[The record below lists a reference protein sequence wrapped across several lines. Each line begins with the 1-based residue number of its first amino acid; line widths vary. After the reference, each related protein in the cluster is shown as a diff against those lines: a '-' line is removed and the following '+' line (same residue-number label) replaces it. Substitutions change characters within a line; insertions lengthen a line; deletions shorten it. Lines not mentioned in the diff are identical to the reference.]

1 MGVEKKLD
9 TPQNLSIDGDILS
22 WDPVENATSYDIY
35 VDNEVAATVTVASKA
50 NNLTAFLTGIA
61 NALRAKKGTT
71 ELINPQDFESEIT
84 SIQTGSTI
92 TLQTK
97 AATPTKNT
105 QTITPDASYGG
116 LSSVT
121 VHPIPDEY
129 IITSDATATASDIKK
144 DKSAYVNGV
153 KLQGTFTAPTTSLQ
167 NKTITPTK
175 SEQTIRADAG
185 YDGLESVKVEAIP
198 SKYIDTT
205 SGTATGADILKGKT
219 AYAKGALITGTLT
232 ASSITI
238 AVNGTTSSET
248 TGTLYN
254 EITVRVP
261 TKGGITEISTTDE
274 MNSLLQDETNI
285 GKMYRY
291 VGVTNSTYTKGDIYE
306 VAVL

>member
-9 TPQNLSIDGDILS
+9 TPQNLSINGDILS

-35 VDNEVAATVTVASKA
+35 VDNKVASTVTVASKA

-84 SIQTGSTI
+84 NITI
-92 TLQTK
+92 TLQ
-97 AATPTKNT
+97 
-105 QTITPDASYGG
+105 
-116 LSSVT
+116 
-121 VHPIPDEY
+121 
-129 IITSDATATASDIKK
+129 K
-144 DKSAYVNGV
+144 D
-153 KLQGTFTAPTTSLQ
+153 
-167 NKTITPTK
+167 KTITPTK
-175 SEQTIRADAG
+175 SEQTIQADAG
-185 YDGLESVKVEAIP
+185 YDGLESVKVGAIP
-198 SKYIDTT
+198 SEYIDTT

-219 AYAKGALITGTLT
+219 AYAKGTLITGTLT

>member
-35 VDNEVAATVTVASKA
+35 VDNEVASTVTVASKA

-84 SIQTGSTI
+84 NSTS
-92 TLQTK
+92 T
-97 AATPTKNT
+97 
-105 QTITPDASYGG
+105 
-116 LSSVT
+116 
-121 VHPIPDEY
+121 
-129 IITSDATATASDIKK
+129 
-144 DKSAYVNGV
+144 
-153 KLQGTFTAPTTSLQ
+153 LQ

-185 YDGLESVKVEAIP
+185 YGGLESVKVEAIP
-198 SKYIDTT
+198 SEYIDTT

>member
-9 TPQNLSIDGDILS
+9 TSQNLSINGDILS

-84 SIQTGSTI
+84 NSTI
-92 TLQTK
+92 TLQ
-97 AATPTKNT
+97 
-105 QTITPDASYGG
+105 
-116 LSSVT
+116 
-121 VHPIPDEY
+121 
-129 IITSDATATASDIKK
+129 K
-144 DKSAYVNGV
+144 D
-153 KLQGTFTAPTTSLQ
+153 
-167 NKTITPTK
+167 KTITPTK
-175 SEQTIRADAG
+175 SEQTIQADAG

-198 SKYIDTT
+198 PEYIDTT
-205 SGTATGADILKGKT
+205 SGTATGTDILKGKT

>member
-35 VDNEVAATVTVASKA
+35 VDNKLAATVTDASKT

-71 ELINPQDFESEIT
+71 GLINPQAFESEIA

-97 AATPTKNT
+97 TTTPTKDT
-105 QTITPDASYGG
+105 QTIAPDAGYGG
-116 LSSVT
+116 LSSIT
-121 VHPIPDEY
+121 VYPIPDEY
-129 IITSDATATASDIKK
+129 ITTGDATATASDIKK
-144 DKSAYVNGV
+144 DKTAYVNGV
-153 KLQGTFTAPTTSLQ
+153 KLQGTFTAPTISLQ
-167 NKTITPTK
+167 NKTITPAK
-175 SEQTIRADAG
+175 NEQTIRADTG

-198 SKYIDTT
+198 SEYVNTT
-205 SGTATGADILKGKT
+205 DGTATGSDILKGKT
-219 AYAKGALITGTLT
+219 AYAKGTLVTGTLT
-232 ASSITI
+232 TSSITI

-254 EITVRVP
+254 EITVNVP

-291 VGVTNSTYTKGDIYE
+291 VGVTNDTYTKGDIYE

>member
-35 VDNEVAATVTVASKA
+35 VDNAVAATVTVASKA
-50 NNLTAFLTGIA
+50 SNLTAFLTGIA

-71 ELINPQDFESEIT
+71 ELINPQDFESEIAN
-84 SIQTGSTI
+84 STI
-92 TLQTK
+92 T
-97 AATPTKNT
+97 
-105 QTITPDASYGG
+105 
-116 LSSVT
+116 
-121 VHPIPDEY
+121 
-129 IITSDATATASDIKK
+129 
-144 DKSAYVNGV
+144 
-153 KLQGTFTAPTTSLQ
+153 LQ

-175 SEQTIRADAG
+175 SEQTIQADAG
-185 YDGLESVKVEAIP
+185 YDGLESVIVEAIP
-198 SKYIDTT
+198 SEYIDTT

>member
-71 ELINPQDFESEIT
+71 ELINPQDFESEIAN
-84 SIQTGSTI
+84 STI
-92 TLQTK
+92 T
-97 AATPTKNT
+97 
-105 QTITPDASYGG
+105 
-116 LSSVT
+116 
-121 VHPIPDEY
+121 
-129 IITSDATATASDIKK
+129 
-144 DKSAYVNGV
+144 
-153 KLQGTFTAPTTSLQ
+153 LQ

-185 YDGLESVKVEAIP
+185 YGGLESVKVEAIP
-198 SKYIDTT
+198 SEYIDTT

>member
-9 TPQNLSIDGDILS
+9 TPQNLSIDGDVLS

-175 SEQTIRADAG
+175 SDKTIRADAG

-198 SKYIDTT
+198 PEYIDTT
-205 SGTATGADILKGKT
+205 SGTAISVVVKVVLTLILRE
-219 AYAKGALITGTLT
+219 
-232 ASSITI
+232 
-238 AVNGTTSSET
+238 NQ
-248 TGTLYN
+248 
-254 EITVRVP
+254 TV
-261 TKGGITEISTTDE
+261 K
-274 MNSLLQDETNI
+274 
-285 GKMYRY
+285 
-291 VGVTNSTYTKGDIYE
+291 
-306 VAVL
+306 

>member
-22 WDPVENATSYDIY
+22 WGPVENATSYDIY

-71 ELINPQDFESEIT
+71 ELINPQDFESEIAN
-84 SIQTGSTI
+84 STI
-92 TLQTK
+92 T
-97 AATPTKNT
+97 
-105 QTITPDASYGG
+105 
-116 LSSVT
+116 
-121 VHPIPDEY
+121 
-129 IITSDATATASDIKK
+129 
-144 DKSAYVNGV
+144 
-153 KLQGTFTAPTTSLQ
+153 LQ

-185 YDGLESVKVEAIP
+185 YGGLESVKVEAIP
-198 SKYIDTT
+198 SEYIDTT
-205 SGTATGADILKGKT
+205 GGTATGADILKGKT

-291 VGVTNSTYTKGDIYE
+291 VGETNSTYTKEDIYE

>member
-84 SIQTGSTI
+84 S
-92 TLQTK
+92 
-97 AATPTKNT
+97 
-105 QTITPDASYGG
+105 
-116 LSSVT
+116 
-121 VHPIPDEY
+121 
-129 IITSDATATASDIKK
+129 
-144 DKSAYVNGV
+144 
-153 KLQGTFTAPTTSLQ
+153 GTTTLQ

-185 YDGLESVKVEAIP
+185 YDGLESVTVRAIP
-198 SKYIDTT
+198 SEYIDTT

-219 AYAKGALITGTLT
+219 AYAKGTLITGTLT

>member
-35 VDNEVAATVTVASKA
+35 VDNEVAATVTVASKT

-61 NALRAKKGTT
+61 NALRTKKGTT
-71 ELINPQDFESEIT
+71 GLINPQDFESEIT

-167 NKTITPTK
+167 NKTTTPTK

-198 SKYIDTT
+198 SEYINTT
-205 SGTATGADILKGKT
+205 DGTATGSDILKGKT

-291 VGVTNSTYTKGDIYE
+291 VGETNSTYTKRDIYE

>member
-1 MGVEKKLD
+1 M
-9 TPQNLSIDGDILS
+9 
-22 WDPVENATSYDIY
+22 
-35 VDNEVAATVTVASKA
+35 AATVTVASKA

-84 SIQTGSTI
+84 NSTI
-92 TLQTK
+92 TL
-97 AATPTKNT
+97 TP
-105 QTITPDASYGG
+105 
-116 LSSVT
+116 
-121 VHPIPDEY
+121 
-129 IITSDATATASDIKK
+129 
-144 DKSAYVNGV
+144 
-153 KLQGTFTAPTTSLQ
+153 Q

-175 SEQTIRADAG
+175 SKQTIRADAG
-185 YDGLESVKVEAIP
+185 YDGLESVEVGAIP
-198 SKYIDTT
+198 SEYIDTT

>member
-84 SIQTGSTI
+84 SITSSTT
-92 TLQTK
+92 TLQ
-97 AATPTKNT
+97 
-105 QTITPDASYGG
+105 
-116 LSSVT
+116 
-121 VHPIPDEY
+121 
-129 IITSDATATASDIKK
+129 K
-144 DKSAYVNGV
+144 D
-153 KLQGTFTAPTTSLQ
+153 
-167 NKTITPTK
+167 KTITPTK

-185 YDGLESVKVEAIP
+185 YGGLESVKVEAIP
-198 SKYIDTT
+198 SEYIDTT

>member
-84 SIQTGSTI
+84 NSTI
-92 TLQTK
+92 T
-97 AATPTKNT
+97 
-105 QTITPDASYGG
+105 
-116 LSSVT
+116 
-121 VHPIPDEY
+121 
-129 IITSDATATASDIKK
+129 
-144 DKSAYVNGV
+144 
-153 KLQGTFTAPTTSLQ
+153 LQ

-185 YDGLESVKVEAIP
+185 YDGLESVTVRAIP
-198 SKYIDTT
+198 SEYIDTT
-205 SGTATGADILKGKT
+205 SGTATGTDILKGKT

>member
-35 VDNEVAATVTVASKA
+35 VDNKVAATVTVASKT

-61 NALRAKKGTT
+61 NTLRAKKGTT
-71 ELINPQDFESEIT
+71 GLINPQDFESEIA

-97 AATPTKNT
+97 TATPTKST
-105 QTITPDASYGG
+105 QTITPDNTYGG

-129 IITSDATATASDIKK
+129 ITTSDATATASDIKK
-144 DKSAYVNGV
+144 DKTAYVNGV

-198 SKYIDTT
+198 SEYVNTT
-205 SGTATGADILKGKT
+205 SGTATGADILEGKT
-219 AYAKGALITGTLT
+219 AYVKGALITGTLT
-232 ASSITI
+232 SSSITI

-254 EITVRVP
+254 EITVKVP

-291 VGVTNSTYTKGDIYE
+291 VGVTNDTYTKGDIYE

>member
-35 VDNEVAATVTVASKA
+35 VDNKVAATVTVASKA
-50 NNLTAFLTGIA
+50 NNLTTFLTGIA

-84 SIQTGSTI
+84 S
-92 TLQTK
+92 
-97 AATPTKNT
+97 
-105 QTITPDASYGG
+105 
-116 LSSVT
+116 
-121 VHPIPDEY
+121 
-129 IITSDATATASDIKK
+129 
-144 DKSAYVNGV
+144 
-153 KLQGTFTAPTTSLQ
+153 GTTTLQ

-175 SEQTIRADAG
+175 NEQTIRADAG
-185 YDGLESVKVEAIP
+185 YDGLESVKVGAIP
-198 SKYIDTT
+198 SEYIDTT
-205 SGTATGADILKGKT
+205 SGTATGTDILKGKT

-232 ASSITI
+232 TSSITI

-254 EITVRVP
+254 EITVNVP

-274 MNSLLQDETNI
+274 MTSLLQDETNI

>member
-35 VDNEVAATVTVASKA
+35 ADNEVAATVTVASKA

-84 SIQTGSTI
+84 NSTI
-92 TLQTK
+92 T
-97 AATPTKNT
+97 
-105 QTITPDASYGG
+105 
-116 LSSVT
+116 
-121 VHPIPDEY
+121 
-129 IITSDATATASDIKK
+129 
-144 DKSAYVNGV
+144 
-153 KLQGTFTAPTTSLQ
+153 LQ

-185 YDGLESVKVEAIP
+185 YDVLESVEVGAIP
-198 SKYIDTT
+198 SEYIDTT

-274 MNSLLQDETNI
+274 MTSLLQDETNI

>member
-35 VDNEVAATVTVASKA
+35 ADNEVAATVTVASKA

-84 SIQTGSTI
+84 NSTI
-92 TLQTK
+92 T
-97 AATPTKNT
+97 
-105 QTITPDASYGG
+105 
-116 LSSVT
+116 
-121 VHPIPDEY
+121 
-129 IITSDATATASDIKK
+129 
-144 DKSAYVNGV
+144 
-153 KLQGTFTAPTTSLQ
+153 LQ

-198 SKYIDTT
+198 SEYIDTT
-205 SGTATGADILKGKT
+205 GGTATAADILKGKT

>member
-9 TPQNLSIDGDILS
+9 TPQNLYIDGDILS

-84 SIQTGSTI
+84 NSTI
-92 TLQTK
+92 T
-97 AATPTKNT
+97 
-105 QTITPDASYGG
+105 
-116 LSSVT
+116 
-121 VHPIPDEY
+121 
-129 IITSDATATASDIKK
+129 
-144 DKSAYVNGV
+144 
-153 KLQGTFTAPTTSLQ
+153 LQ

-185 YDGLESVKVEAIP
+185 YDGLESVTVRAIP
-198 SKYIDTT
+198 SEYIDTT
-205 SGTATGADILKGKT
+205 SGTATGTDILKGKT

>member
-71 ELINPQDFESEIT
+71 ELINPQDFESEIAN
-84 SIQTGSTI
+84 STI
-92 TLQTK
+92 T
-97 AATPTKNT
+97 
-105 QTITPDASYGG
+105 
-116 LSSVT
+116 
-121 VHPIPDEY
+121 
-129 IITSDATATASDIKK
+129 
-144 DKSAYVNGV
+144 
-153 KLQGTFTAPTTSLQ
+153 LQ

-185 YDGLESVKVEAIP
+185 YDGLESVKVGAIP
-198 SKYIDTT
+198 SEYVDTT

>member
-9 TPQNLSIDGDILS
+9 TPQNLSINGDILS

-61 NALRAKKGTT
+61 DALRTKKGTT
-71 ELINPQDFESEIT
+71 GLINPQDFESEIT

-97 AATPTKNT
+97 AATPTKNI

-121 VHPIPDEY
+121 VHPIPAEY

-153 KLQGTFTAPTTSLQ
+153 KLQGTFTAPTISLQ

-175 SEQTIRADAG
+175 SEQPIRADAG

-198 SKYIDTT
+198 SEYINTT
-205 SGTATGADILKGKT
+205 DGTATGSDILKGKT
-219 AYAKGALITGTLT
+219 AYAKGTLITGTLT

>member
-84 SIQTGSTI
+84 NSASTI
-92 TLQTK
+92 TLQK
-97 AATPTKNT
+97 
-105 QTITPDASYGG
+105 
-116 LSSVT
+116 
-121 VHPIPDEY
+121 
-129 IITSDATATASDIKK
+129 
-144 DKSAYVNGV
+144 
-153 KLQGTFTAPTTSLQ
+153 

-175 SEQTIRADAG
+175 SEQTILADAG
-185 YDGLESVKVEAIP
+185 YDGLESVKVGAIP
-198 SKYIDTT
+198 SEYIDTT
-205 SGTATGADILKGKT
+205 SGTATGTDILKGKT

-254 EITVRVP
+254 EITVNVP

>member
-35 VDNEVAATVTVASKA
+35 VDNKVAATVTVASKA
-50 NNLTAFLTGIA
+50 NNLTTFLTGIA

-84 SIQTGSTI
+84 S
-92 TLQTK
+92 
-97 AATPTKNT
+97 
-105 QTITPDASYGG
+105 
-116 LSSVT
+116 
-121 VHPIPDEY
+121 
-129 IITSDATATASDIKK
+129 
-144 DKSAYVNGV
+144 
-153 KLQGTFTAPTTSLQ
+153 GTTTLQ

-175 SEQTIRADAG
+175 SEQTIRADAE
-185 YDGLESVKVEAIP
+185 YDGLESVKVGAIP
-198 SKYIDTT
+198 SEYIDTT
-205 SGTATGADILKGKT
+205 SGTATGTDILKGKT

-232 ASSITI
+232 TSSITI

-254 EITVRVP
+254 EITVNVP

-274 MNSLLQDETNI
+274 MTSLLQDETNI

>member
-35 VDNEVAATVTVASKA
+35 VDNNVASTVTVASKA

-84 SIQTGSTI
+84 NITI
-92 TLQTK
+92 TLQ
-97 AATPTKNT
+97 
-105 QTITPDASYGG
+105 
-116 LSSVT
+116 
-121 VHPIPDEY
+121 
-129 IITSDATATASDIKK
+129 K
-144 DKSAYVNGV
+144 D
-153 KLQGTFTAPTTSLQ
+153 
-167 NKTITPTK
+167 KTITPTK
-175 SEQTIRADAG
+175 SEQTIQADAG
-185 YDGLESVKVEAIP
+185 YDGLESVKVGAIP
-198 SKYIDTT
+198 SEYVDTT

>member
-35 VDNEVAATVTVASKA
+35 ADNEVAATVTVASKA

-84 SIQTGSTI
+84 NSTI
-92 TLQTK
+92 T
-97 AATPTKNT
+97 
-105 QTITPDASYGG
+105 
-116 LSSVT
+116 
-121 VHPIPDEY
+121 
-129 IITSDATATASDIKK
+129 
-144 DKSAYVNGV
+144 
-153 KLQGTFTAPTTSLQ
+153 LQ

-198 SKYIDTT
+198 SEYIDTT
-205 SGTATGADILKGKT
+205 SGTATGTDILKGKT
-219 AYAKGALITGTLT
+219 AYAKGAIITGTLT
-232 ASSITI
+232 TSSITI

-248 TGTLYN
+248 TRTLYN
-254 EITVRVP
+254 EITVNVP

>member
-71 ELINPQDFESEIT
+71 ELINPQDFESEIINST
-84 SIQTGSTI
+84 STI
-92 TLQTK
+92 T
-97 AATPTKNT
+97 
-105 QTITPDASYGG
+105 
-116 LSSVT
+116 
-121 VHPIPDEY
+121 
-129 IITSDATATASDIKK
+129 
-144 DKSAYVNGV
+144 
-153 KLQGTFTAPTTSLQ
+153 LQ

-175 SEQTIRADAG
+175 SEQTIQADAG

-198 SKYIDTT
+198 PEYIDTT

>member
-71 ELINPQDFESEIT
+71 ELINPQDFESEIAN
-84 SIQTGSTI
+84 STI
-92 TLQTK
+92 T
-97 AATPTKNT
+97 
-105 QTITPDASYGG
+105 
-116 LSSVT
+116 
-121 VHPIPDEY
+121 
-129 IITSDATATASDIKK
+129 
-144 DKSAYVNGV
+144 
-153 KLQGTFTAPTTSLQ
+153 LQ
-167 NKTITPTK
+167 NKTITTTK
-175 SEQTIRADAG
+175 SEQTIQADAG
-185 YDGLESVKVEAIP
+185 YDGLESVKVGAIP
-198 SKYIDTT
+198 SEYVDTT

>member
-9 TPQNLSIDGDILS
+9 TPQNLSINGDILS

-35 VDNEVAATVTVASKA
+35 VDNKVASTVTVASKA

-84 SIQTGSTI
+84 NITI
-92 TLQTK
+92 TLQ
-97 AATPTKNT
+97 
-105 QTITPDASYGG
+105 
-116 LSSVT
+116 
-121 VHPIPDEY
+121 
-129 IITSDATATASDIKK
+129 K
-144 DKSAYVNGV
+144 D
-153 KLQGTFTAPTTSLQ
+153 
-167 NKTITPTK
+167 KTITPTK
-175 SEQTIRADAG
+175 SEQTIQADAG
-185 YDGLESVKVEAIP
+185 YDGLESVKVGAIP
-198 SKYIDTT
+198 SEYIDTT

-219 AYAKGALITGTLT
+219 AYAKGTLITGTLT

-291 VGVTNSTYTKGDIYE
+291 VGETNSTYTKEDIYE

>member
-35 VDNEVAATVTVASKA
+35 ADNEVAATVTVASKA

-84 SIQTGSTI
+84 NSTI
-92 TLQTK
+92 T
-97 AATPTKNT
+97 
-105 QTITPDASYGG
+105 
-116 LSSVT
+116 
-121 VHPIPDEY
+121 
-129 IITSDATATASDIKK
+129 
-144 DKSAYVNGV
+144 
-153 KLQGTFTAPTTSLQ
+153 LQ

-185 YDGLESVKVEAIP
+185 YGGLESVKVEAIP
-198 SKYIDTT
+198 SEYIDTT
-205 SGTATGADILKGKT
+205 GGTATGADILKGKT

-232 ASSITI
+232 VSSITI

>member
-35 VDNEVAATVTVASKA
+35 ADNEVAATVTVASKA

-84 SIQTGSTI
+84 NSTI
-92 TLQTK
+92 T
-97 AATPTKNT
+97 
-105 QTITPDASYGG
+105 
-116 LSSVT
+116 
-121 VHPIPDEY
+121 
-129 IITSDATATASDIKK
+129 
-144 DKSAYVNGV
+144 
-153 KLQGTFTAPTTSLQ
+153 LQ

-185 YDGLESVKVEAIP
+185 YGGLESVKVEAIP
-198 SKYIDTT
+198 SEYIDTT
-205 SGTATGADILKGKT
+205 GGTATVADILKGKT
-219 AYAKGALITGTLT
+219 AYAKGTLITGTLT

>member
-9 TPQNLSIDGDILS
+9 TPQNLSINGDILS

-61 NALRAKKGTT
+61 DALRTKKGTT
-71 ELINPQDFESEIT
+71 GLINPQDFESEIT

-121 VHPIPDEY
+121 VHPIPAEY

-153 KLQGTFTAPTTSLQ
+153 KLQGTFTAPTISLQ

-175 SEQTIRADAG
+175 SEQPIRADAG

-198 SKYIDTT
+198 SEYINTT
-205 SGTATGADILKGKT
+205 DGTATGSDILKGKT
-219 AYAKGALITGTLT
+219 AYAKGTLITGTLT

>member
-71 ELINPQDFESEIT
+71 ELINPQDFESEIAN
-84 SIQTGSTI
+84 STI
-92 TLQTK
+92 T
-97 AATPTKNT
+97 
-105 QTITPDASYGG
+105 
-116 LSSVT
+116 
-121 VHPIPDEY
+121 
-129 IITSDATATASDIKK
+129 
-144 DKSAYVNGV
+144 
-153 KLQGTFTAPTTSLQ
+153 LQ

-175 SEQTIRADAG
+175 SEQTIQADAG

-198 SKYIDTT
+198 SEYIDTT

>member
-84 SIQTGSTI
+84 NSTSTI
-92 TLQTK
+92 T
-97 AATPTKNT
+97 
-105 QTITPDASYGG
+105 
-116 LSSVT
+116 
-121 VHPIPDEY
+121 
-129 IITSDATATASDIKK
+129 
-144 DKSAYVNGV
+144 
-153 KLQGTFTAPTTSLQ
+153 LQ

-175 SEQTIRADAG
+175 SEQTIQADAG

-198 SKYIDTT
+198 SEYIDTT

-291 VGVTNSTYTKGDIYE
+291 VGETNSTYTKRDIYE

>member
-9 TPQNLSIDGDILS
+9 TPQNLSIDGDVLS

-35 VDNEVAATVTVASKA
+35 VDNNVASTVTVASKA

-84 SIQTGSTI
+84 S
-92 TLQTK
+92 
-97 AATPTKNT
+97 
-105 QTITPDASYGG
+105 
-116 LSSVT
+116 
-121 VHPIPDEY
+121 
-129 IITSDATATASDIKK
+129 
-144 DKSAYVNGV
+144 
-153 KLQGTFTAPTTSLQ
+153 GTTTLQ

-198 SKYIDTT
+198 SEYIDTT
-205 SGTATGADILKGKT
+205 SGTATGTDILKGKT

-232 ASSITI
+232 TSSITI

-254 EITVRVP
+254 EITVNVP

>member
-35 VDNEVAATVTVASKA
+35 VDNKVAATVTVASKA

-61 NALRAKKGTT
+61 DALRAKKGTT

-121 VHPIPDEY
+121 VHPIPDE
-129 IITSDATATASDIKK
+129 
-144 DKSAYVNGV
+144 
-153 KLQGTFTAPTTSLQ
+153 
-167 NKTITPTK
+167 
-175 SEQTIRADAG
+175 
-185 YDGLESVKVEAIP
+185 
-198 SKYIDTT
+198 YIDTT

-291 VGVTNSTYTKGDIYE
+291 VGETNSTYTKGDIYE

>member
-84 SIQTGSTI
+84 NSTSTI
-92 TLQTK
+92 TLQ
-97 AATPTKNT
+97 N
-105 QTITPDASYGG
+105 
-116 LSSVT
+116 
-121 VHPIPDEY
+121 
-129 IITSDATATASDIKK
+129 
-144 DKSAYVNGV
+144 
-153 KLQGTFTAPTTSLQ
+153 

-175 SEQTIRADAG
+175 SEQTIHADAG
-185 YDGLESVKVEAIP
+185 YDGLESVIVEAIP
-198 SKYIDTT
+198 SEYIDTT

>member
-50 NNLTAFLTGIA
+50 SNLTAFLTGIA

-71 ELINPQDFESEIT
+71 ELINPQDFESEIAN
-84 SIQTGSTI
+84 STI
-92 TLQTK
+92 T
-97 AATPTKNT
+97 
-105 QTITPDASYGG
+105 
-116 LSSVT
+116 
-121 VHPIPDEY
+121 
-129 IITSDATATASDIKK
+129 
-144 DKSAYVNGV
+144 
-153 KLQGTFTAPTTSLQ
+153 LQ

-185 YDGLESVKVEAIP
+185 YDGLESVEVGAIP
-198 SKYIDTT
+198 SEYIDTT

>member
-71 ELINPQDFESEIT
+71 ELINPQDFESEIAN
-84 SIQTGSTI
+84 STI
-92 TLQTK
+92 T
-97 AATPTKNT
+97 
-105 QTITPDASYGG
+105 
-116 LSSVT
+116 
-121 VHPIPDEY
+121 
-129 IITSDATATASDIKK
+129 
-144 DKSAYVNGV
+144 
-153 KLQGTFTAPTTSLQ
+153 LQ

-198 SKYIDTT
+198 SEYIDTT
-205 SGTATGADILKGKT
+205 SGTATGTDILKGKT

-232 ASSITI
+232 VSSITI

-291 VGVTNSTYTKGDIYE
+291 VGETNSTYTKGDIYE

>member
-9 TPQNLSIDGDILS
+9 TPQNLSIDGDVLS

-35 VDNEVAATVTVASKA
+35 VDNNVASTVTVASKA

-84 SIQTGSTI
+84 NITI
-92 TLQTK
+92 TLQ
-97 AATPTKNT
+97 
-105 QTITPDASYGG
+105 
-116 LSSVT
+116 
-121 VHPIPDEY
+121 
-129 IITSDATATASDIKK
+129 K
-144 DKSAYVNGV
+144 D
-153 KLQGTFTAPTTSLQ
+153 
-167 NKTITPTK
+167 KTITPTK
-175 SEQTIRADAG
+175 SEQTIQADAG
-185 YDGLESVKVEAIP
+185 YDGLESVKVKAIP
-198 SKYIDTT
+198 SEYIDTT
-205 SGTATGADILKGKT
+205 GGTATGADILKGKT